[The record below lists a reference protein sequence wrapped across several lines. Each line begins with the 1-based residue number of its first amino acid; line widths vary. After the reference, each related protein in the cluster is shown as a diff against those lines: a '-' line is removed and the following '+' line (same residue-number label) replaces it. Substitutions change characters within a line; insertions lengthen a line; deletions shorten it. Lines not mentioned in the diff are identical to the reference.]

1 MLIFCLVIFCLLLIS
16 GFAMA
21 AFRQQFY
28 PALQASSALQIPLIG
43 HASGRQGAE
52 ISTLPSVSV
61 IVPAYNEAVNIEG
74 CLLSIL
80 ESSERPDGQLEVWIV
95 DDQSTDQT
103 LSIVQQLQD
112 GLQDPRLHLL
122 VGQPRPMGE
131 VWMGKNWACAQ
142 AAQRAKGEYLLFLDA
157 DVRLRR
163 GAIEAALVHALDRQA
178 DLLTCWL
185 TLVCGCW
192 GEWLA
197 QPIIAQ
203 LFAVGFK
210 QNEVN
215 DPSQDAVFAVGP
227 FMLFRRSAYDAI
239 GGHRAVAAEVVED
252 VELGK
257 RIKRQGWKLWFGTGA
272 ALGEL
277 RMYRSLGALWEGWT
291 KNWHLGSER
300 NWRSTLYSTYVVGMV
315 FVLPWWASL
324 AALGSLGQQ
333 AIALVTGGLPTIGAW
348 LPFSIAVL
356 NSAIAVFLLYSQYDL
371 RQRTQANFGIPT
383 RYWWLGWLGSWIVL
397 WIPIASLIKTE
408 TGWGWT
414 WRGRPLQIQGK

>member
-1 MLIFCLVIFCLLLIS
+1 M
-16 GFAMA
+16 G
-21 AFRQQFY
+21 AFRRQFY
-28 PALQASSALQIPLIG
+28 PALQASSALQIPLELEPVSVELKG
-43 HASGRQGAE
+43 TE
-52 ISTLPSVSV
+52 LSTLPSVSV

-80 ESSERPDGQLEVWIV
+80 ESSEQPIGQLEVWVV

-103 LSIVQQLQD
+103 LAIAKNLQD
-112 GLQDPRLHLL
+112 RLQDPRLHILA
-122 VGQPRPMGE
+122 GQPRPMGE
-131 VWMGKNWACAQ
+131 AWMGKNWACAQ
-142 AAQRAKGEYLLFLDA
+142 AVQWAKGEYLLFLDA

-163 GAIEAALVHALDRQA
+163 GAIEAALVQALDRQA

-185 TLVCGCW
+185 TLVCDCW

-197 QPIIAQ
+197 QPMIAQ

-239 GGHRAVAAEVVED
+239 GGHRAVAAEIVED

-300 NWRSTLYSTYVVGMV
+300 NWRSTLYSAYVVGMV
-315 FVLPWWASL
+315 FVLPWWTSL
-324 AALGSLGQQ
+324 AALGGLVTQGMAWATVSDLSMEDWLQLGFAGLNT
-333 AIALVTGGLPTIGAW
+333 AIALFI
-348 LPFSIAVL
+348 
-356 NSAIAVFLLYSQYDL
+356 LYGQYEL
-371 RQRTQANFGIPT
+371 RQRTQMTLGIPKT
-383 RYWWLGWLGSWIVL
+383 YWWLGWLGSLIVF
-397 WIPIASLIKTE
+397 WIPIVSLIKTE

-414 WRGRPLQIQGK
+414 WRGRPLKLR